1 MSMCV
6 CVSVCV
12 CESMYVYEC
21 VCARV
26 CECVCVCGLGL
37 IRSTPGRLHCL
48 PIKNGRRRG
57 AVCLR
62 CLRVDVFVS
71 QGRHGRICLPFGV
84 HALWCCLRKW
94 ADTVLLA

>member
-1 MSMCV
+1 MCMSVCVHV
-6 CVSVCV
+6 CVS
-12 CESMYVYEC
+12 
-21 VCARV
+21 
-26 CECVCVCGLGL
+26 VCVCGLGL